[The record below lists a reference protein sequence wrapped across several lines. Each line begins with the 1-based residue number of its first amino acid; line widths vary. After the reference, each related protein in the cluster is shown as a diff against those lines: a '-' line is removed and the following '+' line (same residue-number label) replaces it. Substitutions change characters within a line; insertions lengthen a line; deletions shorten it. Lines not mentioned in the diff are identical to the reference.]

1 MPSIHEIA
9 QNIDNAMASER
20 HTHLEAMYKHTGRN
34 VICYYSGFLT
44 SQKAG
49 GISIDDN
56 DLHGIMSTVHK
67 LNKKIGLDLI
77 LHTPG
82 GDATATESIVS
93 YLRSIFGDDIRAI
106 VPHMAMSAGTMLACS
121 CKEIIMAKHSSLGP
135 IDPQYGGI
143 PALDIVEEFES
154 AKNDLTTNPE
164 QALYWKILLEKYPVA
179 FLGKCN
185 KAIQLSE
192 DLVKTWLSQNMLKG
206 QSKSK
211 INGVLKVLNENKKS
225 KTHSRHFDTDK
236 CKAAG
241 LNIVDLEADQDFQDI
256 VLSIHHCYM
265 HFFMKSK
272 CVKII
277 ENHIGIAVV
286 VEQK

>member
-1 MPSIHEIA
+1 MPSIHEVA
-9 QNIDNAMASER
+9 QNIDSAMVIER
-20 HTHLEAMYKHTGRN
+20 IHHLQNMHNHTQRN

-44 SQKAG
+44 SQNAA

-67 LNKKIGLDLI
+67 LDKTIGLDLI

-121 CKEIIMAKHSSLGP
+121 CKEIVMAKHSSLGP

-143 PALDIVEEFES
+143 PALDIVEEFEN
-154 AKNDLTTNPE
+154 AKTDLAKYPK

-179 FLGKCN
+179 FYGKCK

-192 DLVKTWLSQNMLKG
+192 DLVKTWLTQNMLKG
-206 QSKSK
+206 SRKSD
-211 INGVLKVLNENKKS
+211 INGVLKVLNENQKS
-225 KTHSRHFDTDK
+225 KTHSRHFDKDK

-241 LNIVDLEADQDFQDI
+241 LKIVDLELDPDFQDI

-265 HFFMKSK
+265 HYFSRSK

-277 ENHIGIAVV
+277 ENHNGIAVSV
-286 VEQK
+286 Q

>member
-1 MPSIHEIA
+1 MPSVHQVA
-9 QNIDNAMASER
+9 QSIDNAMEIER
-20 HTHLEAMYKHTGRN
+20 LGHLKAMNNHTGRN

-44 SQKAG
+44 AQKSA

-56 DLHGIMSTVHK
+56 DLHGIMSTVHN
-67 LNKKIGLDLI
+67 LDKKIGLDLL

-154 AKNDLTTNPE
+154 AKNDLASDPD
-164 QALYWKILLEKYPVA
+164 QARYWKILLEKYPVA
-179 FLGKCN
+179 FYGKCK

-206 QSKSK
+206 QHKNK
-211 INGVLKVLNENKKS
+211 INGVLRVLNENQKS
-225 KTHSRHFDTDK
+225 KTHSRHFDKDK

-241 LNIVDLEADQDFQDI
+241 LKIVDLEADPDFQDI
-256 VLSIHHCYM
+256 VLSVHHCYM
-265 HFFMKSK
+265 HYFTRSK

-277 ENHIGIAVV
+277 ENHIGIAVMGF
-286 VEQK
+286 